1 MKTSKAKTPGRPK
14 KPSKVTKA
22 EAPFKA
28 SKTKKATNV
37 SKPVKSKKVTSGKSL
52 PTEEEIRT
60 KAKEIYLQRIERGE
74 NGNAI
79 DDWRKAEQLF
89 RGY

>member
-1 MKTSKAKTPGRPK
+1 MKTSKTKTPGRPK

-22 EAPFKA
+22 EAPSKA
-28 SKTKKATNV
+28 GKTKKVTKV
-37 SKPVKSKKVTSGKSL
+37 SKPVKSKKVASGKSL

-79 DDWRKAEQLF
+79 DDWRKAEELLK
-89 RGY
+89 GN